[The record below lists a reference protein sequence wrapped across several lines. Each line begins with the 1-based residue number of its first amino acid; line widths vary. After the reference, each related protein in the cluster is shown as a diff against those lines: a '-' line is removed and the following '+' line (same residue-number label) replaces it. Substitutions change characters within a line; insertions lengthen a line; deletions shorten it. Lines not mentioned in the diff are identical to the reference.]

1 MVTDPSQ
8 KKSEDDAAGQYH
20 FVSYSRRDSAFMK
33 RLKDELENGEPPFRV
48 WVDQSEMKPGPW
60 PRQLEDAIDS
70 CCSCLLIVSEES
82 NKSPDVARELHRAC
96 EGDKPII
103 PLILDSKVKAPFQ
116 AGGYQSV
123 YFLRGGD
130 FGKGLAQ
137 LLKLLGDLEL
147 RKSFKKQEPVHQ
159 TPLTT
164 PITINDPP
172 LVAPTYFQG
181 RTDQQQRIE
190 EFLSDNTRT
199 LLWIS
204 GRAGS
209 GKTALACCVLERV
222 QREVWADSGKK
233 NDIDAIAYVDHE
245 QHARSD
251 WLTLFNKARRLVT
264 PRGVTDPQKPAQ
276 GHSRTFDIPNLLAD
290 LAGRRVVFLIDHI
303 DDLIDLQTHNIR
315 GQYIRDALQAVLTA
329 TTCRLKVIVTSQI
342 LPRDLQTAQQA
353 RWFTLDLAG
362 GLPEHDA
369 MQLFKVLDGDGTL
382 GLQRGDE
389 ALLTELCR
397 RTQCNPG
404 AIERL
409 HTMVVTNRST
419 TPKAILQD
427 EKRFLPEGVV
437 VALIG
442 KRYIC
447 LDEVSKTMMQIL
459 SVCKKPLAA
468 HAVVSVF
475 HLYYPVGDHPAIDPH
490 EILKRLVNMQLVQ
503 QREQGYFLLAADQWY
518 VVSQLSADA
527 SSTVGGSQ
535 DVHLDRNTLYK
546 RHADYIAQ
554 MVSTNDPTVGSGLDT
569 LQLEQLHYY
578 RFNGKDYAAAF
589 DVLERLESQLLAEG
603 RSVELIGH
611 CEQLIGKLE
620 DPTRSRQ
627 LFDMLARTYHR
638 RGDLD
643 RAAACYEGGLKC
655 VRDTGDLNRQCLY
668 LGNLAICKQES
679 GDLVRTTL
687 YCMAA
692 LELAGQIGNRVWE
705 AHIWNIIGEVL
716 ASLGQISAA
725 MRASKRALKLARDNR
740 QLEVEVMG
748 IFEVVALANLGQHH
762 EAQGNIDQADG
773 ECSRAYEFAE
783 HLEFQLGK
791 ATAKRNLGILD
802 LNQGKYKQAA
812 RHLTEA
818 MQLVKNAQNVQLQ
831 QTILIELAAA
841 QLMDSKLG
849 DAELTVNTAV
859 AIDTPFFT
867 PEAYSLRGIILQRK
881 GKLQEAAESFHHALK
896 QAEVVLKRTP
906 RYYRGLDVMGL
917 SYVGLTLSE
926 ETDEYIDKAIGAY
939 EAARFIIDEPGIVRR
954 RLLLFSAL
962 AKDEPE
968 KRVVLVRNAITL
980 TP

>member
-1 MVTDPSQ
+1 MLTDPSHE
-8 KKSEDDAAGQYH
+8 KSEDDAVGQYH
-20 FVSYSRRDSAFMK
+20 FVSYSRRDNAFMK
-33 RLKDELENGEPPFRV
+33 RLKDELESGEPPCRV

-70 CCSCLLIVSEES
+70 CCSFLLVVSEES
-82 NKSPDVARELHRAC
+82 NKSPDVARELHRAS
-96 EGDKPII
+96 EGGKPII

-147 RKSFKKQEPVHQ
+147 GKSFKKQEPVHQ
-159 TPLTT
+159 APLTT
-164 PITINDPP
+164 PIIINAPP
-172 LVAPTYFQG
+172 LVTPTYFQG

-209 GKTALACCVLERV
+209 GKTALACRVLERV
-222 QREVWADSGKK
+222 QRGVWADSRRKS
-233 NDIDAIAYVDHE
+233 DIDAIAYVDHA

-276 GHSRTFDIPNLLAD
+276 RHSRTFDIQNLLTD
-290 LAGRRVVFLIDHI
+290 LADRRVVILIDHI
-303 DDLIDLQTHNIR
+303 DDLIDLQIYNIR
-315 GQYIRDALQAVLTA
+315 GQYIRDALRAVLTA
-329 TTCRLKVIVTSQI
+329 TTHRLKVIVTSQI

-369 MQLFKVLDGDGTL
+369 MQLFRMLDEDGTL

-389 ALLTELCR
+389 SLLTELCR

-409 HTMVVTNRST
+409 HTMVVINRST

-427 EKRFLPEGVV
+427 KKHFLPKEVLD
-437 VALIG
+437 AMIAR
-442 KRYIC
+442 RYAC
-447 LDEVSKTMMQIL
+447 LDAPSKTMMQIL
-459 SVCKKPLAA
+459 SLCNRPVKAD
-468 HAVVSVF
+468 AVVSVF
-475 HLYYPVGDHPAIDPH
+475 RLYYTKVDHPAIDPD
-490 EILKRLVNMQLVQ
+490 EILKQLGNMQLVQ
-503 QREQGYFLLAADQWY
+503 QREQGYCLLAADRWY
-518 VVSQLSADA
+518 VESQLSGDA
-527 SSTVGGSQ
+527 SSPIDDPTG
-535 DVHLDRNTLYK
+535 VHLDRKTLYK
-546 RHADYIAQ
+546 RHADYIEQ
-554 MVSTNDPTVGSGLDT
+554 QISSSGPMMWRGLSTY
-569 LQLEQLHYY
+569 QLERLHYY
-578 RFNGKDYAAAF
+578 RFNGKDYASAF
-589 DVLERLESQLLAEG
+589 DVLERLEPQLLAEE
-603 RSVELIGH
+603 RSVELIEH

-620 DPTRSRQ
+620 DSTRSRQ
-627 LFDMLARTYHR
+627 LFDMLARTHHR
-638 RGDLD
+638 CGELD

-705 AHIWNIIGEVL
+705 THIWNIIGEVL
-716 ASLGQISAA
+716 ASLGRISAA
-725 MRASKRALKLARDNR
+725 IRASIRALKLARDNR
-740 QLEVEVMG
+740 ELEVGVMG

-762 EAQGNIDQADG
+762 EAQGNIDQADDQ
-773 ECSRAYEFAE
+773 CNRAYEFAE
-783 HLEFQLGK
+783 KIKFQLGK

-802 LNQGKYKQAA
+802 LNQGNYKQAS
-812 RHLTEA
+812 RQLTEA
-818 MQLVKNAQNVQLQ
+818 MQLVKGAQNVQLQ

-859 AIDTPFFT
+859 AINTPFFT
-867 PEAYSLRGIILQRK
+867 PEAYSLRGIILQRQ
-881 GKLQEAAESFHHALK
+881 GKVQEAAESFHHALK
-896 QAEVVLKRTP
+896 HAEVVLKRTP

-917 SYVGLTLSE
+917 SYSGLTLAE
-926 ETDEYIDKAIGAY
+926 ETDEYIDKAVGAY
-939 EAARFIIDEPGIVRR
+939 EAARFIADEPGIVRR

-962 AKDEPE
+962 AKDKSE
-968 KRVVLVRNAITL
+968 KKLVLVRNAISPTH
-980 TP
+980 